1 MAVLSSSDIHGG
13 VGKIWPGTALVSRR
27 KLKANSEQQQGGSK
41 MKRVHSVF
49 ATVCMFGAMV
59 ASSHA
64 QQPIT
69 VGVLTDMSG
78 SSKDLAGPGA
88 VAAVEMAVEDF
99 GGSVLNRP
107 IKVISA
113 DHQLKADVGAGIA
126 RRWYDVEGVD
136 LIVDVPVSAVGL
148 AVQAIAKDK
157 NRLLITSATL
167 TSDFTS
173 KFCSNT
179 TMQWNFNTVALANST
194 ARAAVQRGLKNWF
207 FLTADYA
214 FGHALERD
222 ASKVVVANGGTVVGS
237 VRHPFNSPD
246 LTSFV
251 VQALASKAQAIG
263 LANGP
268 PDNVTAMKEASEFG
282 LASSG
287 KSMVGLFVLITD
299 IRALG
304 LKAAQGLILTDSFY
318 WDFDP
323 DTRAWSKRFYQRTGA
338 IPTSVQASDY
348 SAVAHWLKAIK
359 AANTTDADAVAAKM
373 RDLPVEDIFS
383 RHGKLRRDGAMV
395 HDLYLMQVKKPEES
409 SGPWDIYRVL
419 ATIRGED
426 VFPRIEDEDCPL
438 VKH

>member
-1 MAVLSSSDIHGG
+1 MKSVHWVLAITFLLSI
-13 VGKIWPGTALVSRR
+13 
-27 KLKANSEQQQGGSK
+27 
-41 MKRVHSVF
+41 
-49 ATVCMFGAMV
+49 MV
-59 ASSHA
+59 APSYA

-78 SSKDLAGPGA
+78 SSRDLAGPGA
-88 VAAVEMAVEDF
+88 VAAVEMATEDF

-107 IKVISA
+107 VKVISA

-126 RRWYDVEGVD
+126 RRWYDVDGVD

-148 AVQAIAKDK
+148 AVQAIAKEK
-157 NRLLITSATL
+157 NRLMITSATL

-173 KFCSNT
+173 RFCSNT
-179 TMQWNFNTVALANST
+179 TMQWNFSTVALSNST
-194 ARAAVQRGLKNWF
+194 ARAAVERGLKKWF

-222 ASKVVVANGGTVVGS
+222 ASKVIVANGGAVVGS

-251 VQALASKAQAIG
+251 VQALASNAQAIG

-268 PDNVTAMKEASEFG
+268 PDNVTALKEAAEFG
-282 LASSG
+282 LATSG

-299 IRALG
+299 VRALG

-318 WDFDP
+318 WDIDQN
-323 DTRAWSKRFYQRTGA
+323 TRAWSKRFYQRTGA
-338 IPTSVQASDY
+338 MPTSVQASDY
-348 SAVAHWLKAIK
+348 SAVTHWLKAIK

-373 RDLPVEDIFS
+373 RELPVDDMFAH
-383 RHGKLRRDGAMV
+383 HGRLRRDGAMV
-395 HDLYLMQVKKPEES
+395 HDLYLLQVKKPEES
-409 SGPWDIYRVL
+409 AGPWDIYRVL
-419 ATIRGED
+419 ATVRGED
-426 VFPRIEDEDCPL
+426 VFQRIEDEDCPL